1 MKLRRVLFHI
11 HLYTG
16 LVVGLLLSLTG
27 LTGSLLVFSHE
38 IDAWLYPQLLHSRP
52 VAPGQVIIPPDQVLQ
67 AIREQEPKATVQF
80 LAPPRKPDGVYQAYL
95 KGGRRAQVDP
105 YSGALLGVRSPT
117 GHPVGFLFDLHTKLL
132 SGDNGE
138 QVVGVGGLLLLL
150 LGVTGVYLWWP
161 KKGLREGLT
170 VQWQGSW
177 KRVNWDLHRVGG
189 VLVVVFLSLIA
200 LTGATLVWSQPVTDC
215 TYRITNTPPRPK
227 LASRPRPGK
236 EPLPLADLDSRAD
249 AVLPGAQTTRI
260 TLAAKPTATVVIRKK
275 FPRELH
281 PNGMILR
288 AYDAAAALLLEG
300 TYYSTGGGFVASE
313 AQLLRP
319 SENDRITAGTAV
331 PYPFGSAEEL
341 LEMCEDAGLGIAE
354 LVLANEDTLRP
365 REETEAG
372 LDRIAEAMDACI
384 DRGLVQEGILPG
396 GLQVHRRA
404 PGLWRSL
411 QANPQSNERE
421 QLFDW
426 LNCYAMAVNEENAAG
441 GRVVTA
447 PTNGAAGIIPAVMRF
462 YCENEGEAC
471 QDRRRRF
478 LLTAGAIGLLYKQR
492 ASISGAEMGCQGEV
506 GVACSMAAG
515 GLAAVWGASPAQVAC
530 AAEIGM
536 EHNLGLTCDPVG
548 GLVQVPCIERNAIGA
563 VKAVNAARLALHR
576 SEANTCVSL
585 DQVIETMRQT
595 GLDMSSKYKETSQGG
610 LAVNVIEC

>member
-1 MKLRRVLFHI
+1 MLSVLDIFRIGIGPSSSHTVGPMRIARRFVRALI
-11 HLYTG
+11 KRQ
-16 LVVGLLLSLTG
+16 LVEEIDRIAVELQ
-27 LTGSLLVFSHE
+27 GSL
-38 IDAWLYPQLLHSRP
+38 
-52 VAPGQVIIPPDQVLQ
+52 
-67 AIREQEPKATVQF
+67 
-80 LAPPRKPDGVYQAYL
+80 
-95 KGGRRAQVDP
+95 
-105 YSGALLGVRSPT
+105 
-117 GHPVGFLFDLHTKLL
+117 
-132 SGDNGE
+132 
-138 QVVGVGGLLLLL
+138 
-150 LGVTGVYLWWP
+150 
-161 KKGLREGLT
+161 
-170 VQWQGSW
+170 
-177 KRVNWDLHRVGG
+177 
-189 VLVVVFLSLIA
+189 A
-200 LTGATLVWSQPVTDC
+200 LTGIGHGTLDAAILGLAGFAPDRTD
-215 TYRITNTPPRPK
+215 PD
-227 LASRPRPGK
+227 
-236 EPLPLADLDSRAD
+236 E
-249 AVLPGAQTTRI
+249 
-260 TLAAKPTATVVIRKK
+260 AAAALATVRATNRLTVAG
-275 FPRELH
+275 REIAFDPARDIDLAGHIIPALH
-281 PNGMILR
+281 PNGMVLR
-288 AYDAAAALLLEG
+288 AFDGAGAPLLEK

-319 SENDRITAGTAV
+319 PENDRIVAGGEV
-331 PYPFGSAEEL
+331 PFPFGSADEL
-341 LEMCEDAGLGIAE
+341 LALCTRETLTIAE
-354 LVLANEDTLRP
+354 LVLANEDAMRP

-372 LDRIAEAMDACI
+372 LDRIAQAMDACI

-396 GLQVHRRA
+396 GLKVRRRA
-404 PGLWRSL
+404 PGLWRGL

-462 YCENEGEAC
+462 YCETEGPNGKSAC
-471 QDRRRRF
+471 RDKRRRF
-478 LLTAGAIGLLYKQR
+478 LATAGAIGLLYKQR

-515 GLAAVWGASPAQVAC
+515 GLAAVWGATPQQVAC

-576 SEANTCVSL
+576 SEADTCVSL